1 MTDHGPTSPI
11 ERALNAYARAF
22 QRWLPS
28 PFAIAVVLTFMAA
41 GLALS
46 SATTSAVVEA
56 WSTGLWN
63 PGLLRFG
70 FQAMFMLVLGHV
82 LALAPP
88 VLRGLNR
95 AVRWVTLTPRF
106 APAKVALL
114 SMVLGWLNWG
124 LGLVAGAILVRG
136 VLDEMHKPQASAGLR
151 SLSQGM
157 LGAAGYTGLLVWH
170 GGLSGSAP
178 LKVAEA
184 GHLASL
190 VPQVSWAPLLPET
203 ISLTETVF
211 APWSLMVTG
220 AVVAAVV
227 ALFAWLG
234 GRVKGGLLEVEVMGS
249 TQEGHQEETKVQPAE
264 TLGGVA
270 EAMDTTPWI
279 SLGLG
284 VVTLGGACWWAL
296 QSPGGMALSFVTP
309 DWINMLLLALALL
322 AHGQVRG
329 FLAALDKAIGGASG
343 ILVQFPLY
351 FGIMGIVTGTGLGQT
366 LAGALVNATSAAWLP
381 ETLFVSAGVLNVF
394 VPSGGGQWAVQ
405 GPLVLEACHAL
416 GVPWERGIMAMAF
429 GDELTNMLQ
438 PFWALP
444 LLGITGLSARDIL
457 PYTLLVM
464 VMAGAVMLLGMS
476 FW

>member
-46 SATTSAVVEA
+46 SATPSAVVEA

-88 VLRGLNR
+88 VLRGLAR
-95 AVRWVTLTPRF
+95 AVRWVTLAPRF

-190 VPQVSWAPLLPET
+190 VPQVPWAPLLPET

-220 AVVAAVV
+220 AVVASVV

-234 GRVKGGLLEVEVMGS
+234 GRVKGGLQEVEVAS
-249 TQEGHQEETKVQPAE
+249 SPQEGRQEEMRVEPAE
-264 TLGGVA
+264 TIGGLA

-279 SLGLG
+279 ASGLG

-416 GVPWERGIMAMAF
+416 GVSWERGIMAMAF

-464 VMAGAVMLLGMS
+464 VTAAAVMLLGMS

>member
-1 MTDHGPTSPI
+1 MTDHGPSSPI

-28 PFAIAVVLTFMAA
+28 PFAIAVVLTFVAA
-41 GLALS
+41 GLALL
-46 SATTSAVVEA
+46 SATPSDVVEA
-56 WSTGLWN
+56 WTTGLWN

-70 FQAMFMLVLGHV
+70 FQAMLMLVLGHV

-88 VLRGLNR
+88 VLRGLNK

-136 VLDEMHKPQASAGLR
+136 VLDDMKKPHASAGLR
-151 SLSQGM
+151 SLSKGM

-178 LKVAEA
+178 LKVAEP

-190 VPQVSWAPLLPET
+190 VPQAPWAPTLPET
-203 ISLTETVF
+203 LPLTATVF
-211 APWSLMVTG
+211 APWSLMVTAAVM
-220 AVVAAVV
+220 AVVVG
-227 ALFAWLG
+227 LFAWLG
-234 GRVKGGLLEVEVMGS
+234 SRVHGRPEAGVLTSPPEDEN
-249 TQEGHQEETKVQPAE
+249 PARRPIE
-264 TLGGVA
+264 SSQTLGGAA
-270 EAMDTTPWI
+270 EAMDTSPWVAC
-279 SLGLG
+279 GLG
-284 VVTLGGACWWAL
+284 VVMLGGALWWAN

-343 ILVQFPLY
+343 ILIQFPLY

-366 LAGALVNATSAAWLP
+366 LAGALVDATSAVWLP

-416 GVPWERGIMAMAF
+416 GVSWEQGIMAMAF

-464 VMAGAVMLLGMS
+464 VTAAMVMLVGMS

>member
-1 MTDHGPTSPI
+1 VTDHGPSSPI

-28 PFAIAVVLTFMAA
+28 PFAIAVMLTFVAG
-41 GLALS
+41 GLALIGAS
-46 SATTSAVVEA
+46 PADVVEA
-56 WSTGLWN
+56 WTTGLWN
-63 PGLLRFG
+63 PGLVRFG

-88 VLRGLNR
+88 VLRGLNK
-95 AVRWVTLTPRF
+95 AVRWVTLSPQS
-106 APAKVALL
+106 APAKVAFL
-114 SMVLGWLNWG
+114 SMMLGWLNWG

-136 VLDEMHKPQASAGLR
+136 VLDDMRKSHASAELQ
-151 SLSQGM
+151 SLSKGM

-178 LKVAEA
+178 LKVAES

-190 VPQVSWAPLLPET
+190 VPQAHWGKFLPD
-203 ISLTETVF
+203 SLPLTETVF
-211 APWSLMVTG
+211 APWSLTVTG
-220 AVVAAVV
+220 AVMAVV
-227 ALFAWLG
+227 VGLFAWLG
-234 GRVKGGLLEVEVMGS
+234 SRVHGRSGLVEVHPTPRNENPS
-249 TQEGHQEETKVQPAE
+249 ARNVEPSQPD
-264 TLGGVA
+264 GGAA
-270 EAMDTTPWI
+270 EAMDTSPWVAC
-279 SLGLG
+279 GLG
-284 VVTLGGACWWAL
+284 VLTLGGAWWWAN

-309 DWINMLLLALALL
+309 DWINMLLLALSLL

-343 ILVQFPLY
+343 ILIQFPLY

-366 LAGALVNATSAAWLP
+366 LAGALVDATSAGWLP
-381 ETLFVSAGVLNVF
+381 ETLFLSAGVLNVF

-416 GVPWERGIMAMAF
+416 GVSWERGIMAMAF

-464 VMAGAVMLLGMS
+464 VTAAAVMLLGMS

>member
-1 MTDHGPTSPI
+1 VTDHGLSSPI
-11 ERALNAYARAF
+11 ERALNAYARTF

-28 PFAIAVVLTFMAA
+28 PFAIAVVLTFLAA
-41 GLALS
+41 ALALA
-46 SATTSAVVEA
+46 SAAPAEVVEA
-56 WSTGLWN
+56 WTEGLWN

-88 VLRGLNR
+88 VLLGLNK
-95 AVRWVTLTPRF
+95 AVRWVTLSPHL
-106 APAKVALL
+106 APAKVALM
-114 SMVLGWLNWG
+114 SMILGWLNWG

-136 VLDEMHKPQASAGLR
+136 VLDEMKKPRASADLR
-151 SLSQGM
+151 SLSKGM

-178 LKVAEA
+178 LKVAES

-190 VPQVSWAPLLPET
+190 VPQATWGSLLPE
-203 ISLTETVF
+203 SLPLTETVF
-211 APWSLMVTG
+211 ASWSLMVTG
-220 AVVAAVV
+220 GVMATVVV
-227 ALFAWLG
+227 LFALLGSRVHGRPETMALESTPEEGAVKLAQPLG
-234 GRVKGGLLEVEVMGS
+234 G
-249 TQEGHQEETKVQPAE
+249 A
-264 TLGGVA
+264 A
-270 EAMDTTPWI
+270 EALDTSPWVAG
-279 SLGLG
+279 GLG
-284 VVTLGGACWWAL
+284 VVTLGAAWWWAS
-296 QSPGGMALSFVTP
+296 QSPEGMALSFVTP

-351 FGIMGIVTGTGLGQT
+351 FGIMGIVTGTGLGQI
-366 LAGALVNATSAAWLP
+366 LVGVLVDATSAAWLP
-381 ETLFVSAGVLNVF
+381 ETLFLSAGVLNVF

-416 GVPWERGIMAMAF
+416 GVSWEHGVMAMAF

-464 VMAGAVMLLGMS
+464 VAAAVVMLVGMS
-476 FW
+476 LW

>member
-1 MTDHGPTSPI
+1 MTDHGPTSTI
-11 ERALNAYARAF
+11 EWALNAYARAF

-28 PFAIAVVLTFMAA
+28 PFAIAVVLTFVSA
-41 GLALS
+41 GLAFA
-46 SATTSAVVEA
+46 SATPASVVEA
-56 WSTGLWN
+56 WTAGLWN

-88 VLRGLNR
+88 VLRGLDK

-136 VLDEMHKPQASAGLR
+136 VLDEMKKSHASAGLR
-151 SLSQGM
+151 SLSKGM

-178 LKVAEA
+178 LKVAES

-190 VPQVSWAPLLPET
+190 VPQASWASTLPET
-203 ISLTETVF
+203 VPLTATVF
-211 APWSLMVTG
+211 APWSLMVTAAVM
-220 AVVAAVV
+220 AVVVG
-227 ALFAWLG
+227 LFAWLG
-234 GRVKGGLLEVEVMGS
+234 SRVHGRPDAGGLTS
-249 TQEGHQEETKVQPAE
+249 TPEDENPARRPIE
-264 TLGGVA
+264 SSQTLGGAA
-270 EAMDTTPWI
+270 EAMDTSPWVAC
-279 SLGLG
+279 GLG
-284 VVTLGGACWWAL
+284 VVTLGGAWWWAN
-296 QSPGGMALSFVTP
+296 QSPEGMALSFVTP

-343 ILVQFPLY
+343 ILIQFPLY

-366 LAGALVNATSAAWLP
+366 LAGALVDATSAGWLP

-416 GVPWERGIMAMAF
+416 GVSWERGIMAMAF

-464 VMAGAVMLLGMS
+464 VTAALVMLVGMS
-476 FW
+476 LW